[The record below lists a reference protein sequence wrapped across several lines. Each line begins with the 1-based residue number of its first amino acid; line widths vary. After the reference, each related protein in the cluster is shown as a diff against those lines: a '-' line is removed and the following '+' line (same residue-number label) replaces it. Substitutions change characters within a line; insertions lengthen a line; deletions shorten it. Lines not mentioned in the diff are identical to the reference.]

1 MVQKYHFFCKYAF
14 IMKEKL
20 QTKFATRQYM
30 ISDTFELYY
39 YSTVDVPGV
48 KEHTHTHYEF
58 YLFLEGAISLEIDGV
73 LYTPTPGDLLLIPP
87 GVPHHLVMH
96 DLSVPYR
103 RFVFWVSATFA
114 EQLRARSADYVYLM
128 EYAAENQKYL
138 FPLDSVEFNTIQYRT
153 IRLIEEM
160 RSDHFGKETQI
171 FLYVSDLLM
180 QINRTVYEQHHPL
193 TRKAQLSLYEQLC
206 FYINEHLSEDLSL
219 ERLAAELFVSKY
231 HIAHVFKDEIG
242 MSIHQ
247 YISKKRLARCR
258 EALLGDV
265 PVTIRSFQMHCLLC
279 TFQEVFNMF
288 QMWGKL
294 VENNHIL
301 QDLTVCIDDEDTR
314 THKVFRALDEICDAW
329 NLAKPIWLD
338 TNILEFKR
346 RSKTRFT
353 QDNFIESLE
362 FDYLEIQITEE

>member
-1 MVQKYHFFCKYAF
+1 
-14 IMKEKL
+14 MKEKL

-39 YSTVDVPGV
+39 YSTDDVPGV

-103 RFVFWVSATFA
+103 RFVFWVSAAFA

-193 TRKAQLSLYEQLC
+193 PRKAQLSLYEQLC
-206 FYINEHLSEDLSL
+206 FYIDEHLSEDLSL
-219 ERLAAELFVSKY
+219 ERLAAELFVS
-231 HIAHVFKDEIG
+231 
-242 MSIHQ
+242 
-247 YISKKRLARCR
+247 
-258 EALLGDV
+258 
-265 PVTIRSFQMHCLLC
+265 
-279 TFQEVFNMF
+279 
-288 QMWGKL
+288 
-294 VENNHIL
+294 
-301 QDLTVCIDDEDTR
+301 
-314 THKVFRALDEICDAW
+314 
-329 NLAKPIWLD
+329 
-338 TNILEFKR
+338 
-346 RSKTRFT
+346 
-353 QDNFIESLE
+353 
-362 FDYLEIQITEE
+362 

>member
-1 MVQKYHFFCKYAF
+1 
-14 IMKEKL
+14 MKEKL

-103 RFVFWVSATFA
+103 RFVFWVSAAFA

-153 IRLIEEM
+153 IR
-160 RSDHFGKETQI
+160 
-171 FLYVSDLLM
+171 
-180 QINRTVYEQHHPL
+180 
-193 TRKAQLSLYEQLC
+193 
-206 FYINEHLSEDLSL
+206 
-219 ERLAAELFVSKY
+219 
-231 HIAHVFKDEIG
+231 
-242 MSIHQ
+242 Q

-265 PVTIRSFQMHCLLC
+265 PVTKVYLLFGFHDYSSFYRAFKKEYGISPKDFKELH
-279 TFQEVFNMF
+279 
-288 QMWGKL
+288 
-294 VENNHIL
+294 
-301 QDLTVCIDDEDTR
+301 TVTSD
-314 THKVFRALDEICDAW
+314 
-329 NLAKPIWLD
+329 
-338 TNILEFKR
+338 
-346 RSKTRFT
+346 
-353 QDNFIESLE
+353 
-362 FDYLEIQITEE
+362 

>member
-1 MVQKYHFFCKYAF
+1 
-14 IMKEKL
+14 MKEKL

-39 YSTVDVPGV
+39 YSTIDVPGV

-58 YLFLEGAISLEIDGV
+58 YLFLEGTISLEIDGV

-103 RFVFWVSATFA
+103 RFVFWVSAAFA
-114 EQLRARSADYVYLM
+114 EQLRARSADYGYLM

-193 TRKAQLSLYEQLC
+193 TRKAQLSLYEQRG
-206 FYINEHLSEDLSL
+206 FYIDEHLSEDLSL

-231 HIAHVFKDEIG
+231 HIAHNRCVDDDLI
-242 MSIHQ
+242 IH
-247 YISKKRLARCR
+247 IAWSDAVLMRF
-258 EALLGDV
+258 LGVDFCELESSLFGDANIPEGAIV
-265 PVTIRSFQMHCLLC
+265 
-279 TFQEVFNMF
+279 
-288 QMWGKL
+288 
-294 VENNHIL
+294 
-301 QDLTVCIDDEDTR
+301 
-314 THKVFRALDEICDAW
+314 LDEGHYAIKKKNNKD
-329 NLAKPIWLD
+329 KGQRQ
-338 TNILEFKR
+338 F
-346 RSKTRFT
+346 
-353 QDNFIESLE
+353 
-362 FDYLEIQITEE
+362 

>member
-1 MVQKYHFFCKYAF
+1 
-14 IMKEKL
+14 
-20 QTKFATRQYM
+20 M

-39 YSTVDVPGV
+39 YSTIDVPGV

-103 RFVFWVSATFA
+103 RFAFW
-114 EQLRARSADYVYLM
+114 
-128 EYAAENQKYL
+128 
-138 FPLDSVEFNTIQYRT
+138 
-153 IRLIEEM
+153 
-160 RSDHFGKETQI
+160 
-171 FLYVSDLLM
+171 VSDLLM

-206 FYINEHLSEDLSL
+206 FYIDEHLSEDLSL

-265 PVTIRSFQMHCLLC
+265 PVTKVYLLFGFHDYSSFYRAFKKEYGISPKDFKELH
-279 TFQEVFNMF
+279 
-288 QMWGKL
+288 
-294 VENNHIL
+294 
-301 QDLTVCIDDEDTR
+301 TVTSD
-314 THKVFRALDEICDAW
+314 
-329 NLAKPIWLD
+329 
-338 TNILEFKR
+338 
-346 RSKTRFT
+346 
-353 QDNFIESLE
+353 
-362 FDYLEIQITEE
+362 

>member
-1 MVQKYHFFCKYAF
+1 
-14 IMKEKL
+14 MKEKL

-39 YSTVDVPGV
+39 YSTDDVPGV

-58 YLFLEGAISLEIDGV
+58 YLFLKGAISLEIDGV

-103 RFVFWVSATFA
+103 RFVFWVSTSFA

-206 FYINEHLSEDLSL
+206 FYIDEHLSENLSL

-265 PVTIRSFQMHCLLC
+265 PVTKVYLLFGFHDYSSFYRAFKKEYGISPKDFKELH
-279 TFQEVFNMF
+279 
-288 QMWGKL
+288 
-294 VENNHIL
+294 
-301 QDLTVCIDDEDTR
+301 TVTSD
-314 THKVFRALDEICDAW
+314 
-329 NLAKPIWLD
+329 
-338 TNILEFKR
+338 
-346 RSKTRFT
+346 
-353 QDNFIESLE
+353 
-362 FDYLEIQITEE
+362 

>member
-1 MVQKYHFFCKYAF
+1 
-14 IMKEKL
+14 MKEKL

-39 YSTVDVPGV
+39 YSTDDVPGV

-103 RFVFWVSATFA
+103 RFVFWVSAAFA

-160 RSDHFGKETQI
+160 RSDHFGT
-171 FLYVSDLLM
+171 
-180 QINRTVYEQHHPL
+180 
-193 TRKAQLSLYEQLC
+193 
-206 FYINEHLSEDLSL
+206 
-219 ERLAAELFVSKY
+219 
-231 HIAHVFKDEIG
+231 
-242 MSIHQ
+242 
-247 YISKKRLARCR
+247 
-258 EALLGDV
+258 
-265 PVTIRSFQMHCLLC
+265 TIR
-279 TFQEVFNMF
+279 VFTARLKKSTGSRRRILKNCIPLPAINTVVPNALF
-288 QMWGKL
+288 TLYFSGGFL
-294 VENNHIL
+294 ICFRCGEN
-301 QDLTVCIDDEDTR
+301 
-314 THKVFRALDEICDAW
+314 
-329 NLAKPIWLD
+329 
-338 TNILEFKR
+338 
-346 RSKTRFT
+346 
-353 QDNFIESLE
+353 
-362 FDYLEIQITEE
+362 

>member
-1 MVQKYHFFCKYAF
+1 
-14 IMKEKL
+14 
-20 QTKFATRQYM
+20 M

-39 YSTVDVPGV
+39 YSTIDVPGV

-103 RFVFWVSATFA
+103 RFAFW
-114 EQLRARSADYVYLM
+114 
-128 EYAAENQKYL
+128 
-138 FPLDSVEFNTIQYRT
+138 
-153 IRLIEEM
+153 
-160 RSDHFGKETQI
+160 
-171 FLYVSDLLM
+171 VSDLLM

-206 FYINEHLSEDLSL
+206 FYIDEHLSEDLSL

-265 PVTIRSFQMHCLLC
+265 PVTKVYLLFGFHDYSSFY
-279 TFQEVFNMF
+279 
-288 QMWGKL
+288 
-294 VENNHIL
+294 
-301 QDLTVCIDDEDTR
+301 
-314 THKVFRALDEICDAW
+314 RALKKEYGISPKD
-329 NLAKPIWLD
+329 
-338 TNILEFKR
+338 FKELHTVT
-346 RSKTRFT
+346 S
-353 QDNFIESLE
+353 D
-362 FDYLEIQITEE
+362 

>member
-1 MVQKYHFFCKYAF
+1 
-14 IMKEKL
+14 MKEKL

-39 YSTVDVPGV
+39 YSTDDVPGV

-103 RFVFWVSATFA
+103 RFVFWVSAAFA

-206 FYINEHLSEDLSL
+206 FYIDEHLSEDLSL

-247 YISKKRLARCR
+247 YICCS
-258 EALLGDV
+258 DFT
-265 PVTIRSFQMHCLLC
+265 TIR
-279 TFQEVFNMF
+279 VFTARLKKSTGSRRRILKNCIPLPAINTVVPNALF
-288 QMWGKL
+288 TLYFSGGFL
-294 VENNHIL
+294 ICFRCGEN
-301 QDLTVCIDDEDTR
+301 
-314 THKVFRALDEICDAW
+314 
-329 NLAKPIWLD
+329 
-338 TNILEFKR
+338 
-346 RSKTRFT
+346 
-353 QDNFIESLE
+353 
-362 FDYLEIQITEE
+362 

>member
-1 MVQKYHFFCKYAF
+1 M
-14 IMKEKL
+14 
-20 QTKFATRQYM
+20 
-30 ISDTFELYY
+30 
-39 YSTVDVPGV
+39 
-48 KEHTHTHYEF
+48 
-58 YLFLEGAISLEIDGV
+58 
-73 LYTPTPGDLLLIPP
+73 
-87 GVPHHLVMH
+87 PHHLVMH

-103 RFVFWVSATFA
+103 RFVFWVSAAFA

-180 QINRTVYEQHHPL
+180 QINRTVYEQYHPL

-206 FYINEHLSEDLSL
+206 FYIDEHLSEDLSL

-242 MSIHQ
+242 ISIHQ

-265 PVTIRSFQMHCLLC
+265 PVTKVYLLFGFHDYSSFYRAFKKEYGISPKDFKELH
-279 TFQEVFNMF
+279 
-288 QMWGKL
+288 
-294 VENNHIL
+294 
-301 QDLTVCIDDEDTR
+301 TVTSD
-314 THKVFRALDEICDAW
+314 
-329 NLAKPIWLD
+329 
-338 TNILEFKR
+338 
-346 RSKTRFT
+346 
-353 QDNFIESLE
+353 
-362 FDYLEIQITEE
+362 

>member
-1 MVQKYHFFCKYAF
+1 
-14 IMKEKL
+14 MKEKL

-39 YSTVDVPGV
+39 YSTDDVPGV
-48 KEHTHTHYEF
+48 KEHTHTHYEC

-103 RFVFWVSATFA
+103 RFVFWVSTSFA

-206 FYINEHLSEDLSL
+206 FYIDEHLSENLSL

-231 HIAHVFKDEIG
+231 HIAHVSRMKSACRSTSTFPKSG
-242 MSIHQ
+242 WQ
-247 YISKKRLARCR
+247 GAVKRCSAMYRSQRCICCS
-258 EALLGDV
+258 DFT
-265 PVTIRSFQMHCLLC
+265 TIRVLPR
-279 TFQEVFNMF
+279 V
-288 QMWGKL
+288 
-294 VENNHIL
+294 
-301 QDLTVCIDDEDTR
+301 
-314 THKVFRALDEICDAW
+314 
-329 NLAKPIWLD
+329 
-338 TNILEFKR
+338 
-346 RSKTRFT
+346 
-353 QDNFIESLE
+353 
-362 FDYLEIQITEE
+362 

>member
-1 MVQKYHFFCKYAF
+1 
-14 IMKEKL
+14 MKEKL

-39 YSTVDVPGV
+39 YSTDDVPGV

-103 RFVFWVSATFA
+103 RFVFWVSTSFA

-206 FYINEHLSEDLSL
+206 FYIDEHLS
-219 ERLAAELFVSKY
+219 
-231 HIAHVFKDEIG
+231 
-242 MSIHQ
+242 
-247 YISKKRLARCR
+247 
-258 EALLGDV
+258 
-265 PVTIRSFQMHCLLC
+265 
-279 TFQEVFNMF
+279 
-288 QMWGKL
+288 
-294 VENNHIL
+294 
-301 QDLTVCIDDEDTR
+301 
-314 THKVFRALDEICDAW
+314 
-329 NLAKPIWLD
+329 
-338 TNILEFKR
+338 
-346 RSKTRFT
+346 
-353 QDNFIESLE
+353 
-362 FDYLEIQITEE
+362 

>member
-1 MVQKYHFFCKYAF
+1 
-14 IMKEKL
+14 MKEKL

-103 RFVFWVSATFA
+103 RFVFWVSAAFA

-138 FPLDSVEFNTIQYRT
+138 FPLNSIEFNTIQYRT
-153 IRLIEEM
+153 IR
-160 RSDHFGKETQI
+160 
-171 FLYVSDLLM
+171 
-180 QINRTVYEQHHPL
+180 
-193 TRKAQLSLYEQLC
+193 
-206 FYINEHLSEDLSL
+206 
-219 ERLAAELFVSKY
+219 
-231 HIAHVFKDEIG
+231 
-242 MSIHQ
+242 Q

-258 EALLGDV
+258 EAMLGDV
-265 PVTIRSFQMHCLLC
+265 PVTKVYLLFGFHDYSSFYRAFKKEYGISPKDFKELH
-279 TFQEVFNMF
+279 
-288 QMWGKL
+288 
-294 VENNHIL
+294 
-301 QDLTVCIDDEDTR
+301 TVTSD
-314 THKVFRALDEICDAW
+314 
-329 NLAKPIWLD
+329 
-338 TNILEFKR
+338 
-346 RSKTRFT
+346 
-353 QDNFIESLE
+353 
-362 FDYLEIQITEE
+362 